1 MSLTKALK
9 NNDKPPN
16 GRVPP
21 TLPSPS
27 TLHGSAS
34 GLCVPQAALSE
45 TVLALRT
52 RVLLTRYSAAQ
63 QRPGRSRCQVES
75 GTSDVRTSDE
85 STRLETTQKVLSCER
100 AARSISVRARDSST
114 STRDQRC
121 SASARR
127 ACRRH
132 ALSHT
137 GERDA
142 ALSGSL
148 ARWRV
153 EWVREMSASGH
164 AQTAMWWWRRTRRR
178 KETEREAE
186 EWR

>member
-1 MSLTKALK
+1 MINHLTGGS
-9 NNDKPPN
+9 PP
-16 GRVPP
+16 RYPPRARCTAVPVD
-21 TLPSPS
+21 
-27 TLHGSAS
+27 SAFPR
-34 GLCVPQAALSE
+34 LRCRRLSWLYVH
-45 TVLALRT
+45 TS
-52 RVLLTRYSAAQ
+52 LTRYSAAQ

>member
-1 MSLTKALK
+1 
-9 NNDKPPN
+9 
-16 GRVPP
+16 
-21 TLPSPS
+21 
-27 TLHGSAS
+27 
-34 GLCVPQAALSE
+34 
-45 TVLALRT
+45 
-52 RVLLTRYSAAQ
+52 
-63 QRPGRSRCQVES
+63 
-75 GTSDVRTSDE
+75 
-85 STRLETTQKVLSCER
+85 
-100 AARSISVRARDSST
+100 VRARDSST